1 MTATYAPAMG
11 DRITELLTS
20 WKLTTAA
27 TELVSRLAAGG
38 HDEALALV
46 MEVFELEASA
56 RGQRR
61 VDRLRKA
68 SKLPP
73 PRRSTR
79 STAPVR

>member
-1 MTATYAPAMG
+1 MG

-46 MEVFELEASA
+46 MEVFELVGRE
-56 RGQRR
+56 RGH
-61 VDRLRKA
+61 VGGTGGNCGCDGGDRHLGQAHPLRDA
-68 SKLPP
+68 
-73 PRRSTR
+73 
-79 STAPVR
+79 